1 MALTTLLVRLQKAI
15 GCPAHESLLFSST
28 VLGLM
33 LLCLPLITGCSD
45 GVDSANGAGIANPGN
60 GNGNAYG
67 LENNPNRTST
77 ISLSPTGIAFS
88 ATQGGGNPV
97 PQTVTIS
104 NSGTSTLDWSV
115 STTAAWLSLSST
127 SGTAPTSFTATAN
140 ISGLAAGTYSTTIT
154 VSATGATNTPQS
166 IPVDLTISTAT
177 SGSSTAAVI
186 LTWNPVQDSSL
197 TGYYVHFGTQS
208 ANSGGSCTYT
218 QSTFYSLAALSNT
231 TSPMVTLTGLS
242 PNTTYFF
249 AVSAY
254 NGKESTCSN
263 EVSTFTQLI

>member
-1 MALTTLLVRLQKAI
+1 MALTTLLLHLQKAI
-15 GCPAHESLLFSST
+15 RTTARESLLFSSI

-33 LLCLPLITGCSD
+33 FLCLPLITGCSD

-60 GNGNAYG
+60 GNAYG
-67 LENNPNRTST
+67 LDNNPNRTST
-77 ISLSPTGIAFS
+77 MGLSPTGLAFS
-88 ATQGGGNPV
+88 ATQGGSNPV

-104 NSGTSTLDWSV
+104 NSGTSTLDWSA

-127 SGTAPTSFTATAN
+127 SGTAPTSFTATIN

-186 LTWNPVQDSSL
+186 LTWNPVQDSNL

-208 ANSGGSCTYT
+208 ANSAGSCTYT
-218 QSTFYSLAALSNT
+218 QSTFYSLASLSNT

-254 NGKESTCSN
+254 NGKESACSN
-263 EVSTFTQLI
+263 EVSTFAQLI

>member
-15 GCPAHESLLFSST
+15 GTTARESLLFSSI

-60 GNGNAYG
+60 GHGYG
-67 LENNPNRTST
+67 LNKGST
-77 ISLSPTGIAFS
+77 IGLSPTGIAFS
-88 ATQGGGNPV
+88 ATQGGSDPA
-97 PQTVTIS
+97 PQAVAIS
-104 NSGTSTLDWSV
+104 NSGTGTLDWSV

-127 SGTAPTSFTATAN
+127 SGTAPASFTATAN
-140 ISGLAAGTYSTTIT
+140 ISGLAAGMYSTTIT
-154 VSATGATNTPQS
+154 VSATGATNTTQS
-166 IPVDLTISTAT
+166 IPVDLTISTST

-186 LTWNPVQDSSL
+186 LTWDPVQDSSL

-208 ANSGGSCTYT
+208 ANSAGSCTYT
-218 QSTFYSLAALSNT
+218 QSSFYSLASLTNKS
-231 TSPMVTLTGLS
+231 SPMATLTGLS

-254 NGKESTCSN
+254 NGKESACSN
-263 EVSTFTQLI
+263 EASTFTQLI